1 MKCFASWSLFAKLI
15 KKNMSEALPLLVVHE
30 QKAEHLNS
38 IKIAN

>member
-1 MKCFASWSLFAKLI
+1 MFCKLVI
-15 KKNMSEALPLLVVHE
+15 VCQTDKKNMSEALPLLVVHE